1 MVSGEF
7 TDLDDDDD
15 NMDHQESGGAD
26 ISETDESLSYSDSDS
41 DSSIDYDTE
50 DVPGWNSFEF
60 VMLAVD
66 YEKVDFQFKGL
77 YRKQAMKHR
86 GYPQFKNR

>member
-15 NMDHQESGGAD
+15 NMDHHESGGAD